1 MKRRHFDLFLVSA
14 LLLFLE
20 LACIRWFPAHILF
33 LSFFTNAVLLAC
45 FLGMSLGCLA
55 ASRPDHLL
63 RSTPAILALATA
75 AAALAEHYQT
85 SNFFGRWVPEHGGA
99 LQIFL
104 GTPALGRYETPWAIP
119 AEILNTVVFMAVA
132 ALMLGP
138 GQELGRC
145 LQQVPDRIQAYSINI
160 LGSIAGIA
168 LLAAASWFEIP
179 PFWWF
184 LAIGAGLAYFLRR
197 RFEGRAFQVRC
208 GLLLIPVLAA
218 GFTSFSGPGPTPRQH
233 IWSPYYRIDY
243 EAGRRG
249 IWASLGSHQVM
260 VARTESAGK
269 AYALPYLLRRD
280 SGQPQFQ
287 DVLVI
292 GAGSGNDVS
301 RALAWGAAHVDAVE
315 IDPAI
320 LRLGRLH
327 HPDSPYSDPRVTLH
341 QDDGRNF
348 LRSTGRRYDLI
359 VYGNLDSLVLHS
371 GYSSIRLESYLLT
384 LDAFR
389 DVRQR
394 LKPNGWVM
402 VSNGFPQGW
411 TVGRLYW
418 QLQEAFGSAPLLFA
432 LPVPRDFPADSPGGY
447 ALLLAGDIG
456 ALQAGF
462 RDHGRY
468 LLPQSEPA
476 TPQTPNGFLQ
486 TAANSEGW
494 LSIAPSA
501 PPVRVLR
508 SATDEW
514 PFFYLKNPS
523 VPRHNF
529 VGGLLMLAV
538 SLAALAWLRVRPWS
552 GATPA
557 SPAMFFLGAGFLLL
571 ETRAV
576 VQAALLFGSTWM
588 VNTIVFV
595 AILLLILLANLVVS
609 LWKPQRLWP
618 FFAGLFAALLLNLA
632 VHPAVLL
639 GWPRYASAILGSALL
654 LLPVFFAGV
663 VFATLFARSTAPDRD
678 FGANV
683 GGAMVGGLAEYFSLV
698 TGFRLLLL
706 IAGAFYL
713 AAFWTARQK
722 SAPS

>member
-1 MKRRHFDLFLVSA
+1 MKRARLDLFLISA
-14 LLLFLE
+14 LVLFLE

-55 ASRPDHLL
+55 AARPHPLL
-63 RSTPAILALATA
+63 RSTPVVLALATA
-75 AAALAEHYQT
+75 SATLLEHYQT
-85 SNFFGRWVPEHGGA
+85 SNFFGLWVPEHGGA

-119 AEILNTVVFMAVA
+119 AEILNTVAFVAVA

-145 LQQVPDRIQAYSINI
+145 LQRVPDRIHAYSLNI
-160 LGSIAGIA
+160 LGSIAGLV
-168 LLAAASWFEIP
+168 LLAVASRFEVP

-184 LAIGAGLAYFLRR
+184 LLIGAGLAYFLRR
-197 RFEGRAFQVRC
+197 HSQGRAFQVRC
-208 GLLLIPVLAA
+208 ALLVIPVLAA

-233 IWSPYYRIDY
+233 IWSPYYRLDY

-260 VARTESAGK
+260 VARGDSAGK
-269 AYALPYLLRRD
+269 AYSLPYLLRRD
-280 SGQPQFQ
+280 SGQPPFKE
-287 DVLVI
+287 VLVI

-301 RALAWGAAHVDAVE
+301 RALAWGADHVDAVE

-320 LRLGRLH
+320 LRLGRRH
-327 HPDSPYSDPRVTLH
+327 HPDAPYADPRVSLH

-348 LRSTGRRYDLI
+348 LRSTTRRYDLI

-389 DVRQR
+389 DLRQR
-394 LKPNGWVM
+394 LKPDGWVM

-418 QLQEAFGSAPLLFA
+418 QLHEAFGAEPLLFA
-432 LPVPRDFPADSPGGY
+432 LPTARDFPADSPGGY
-447 ALLLAGDIG
+447 ALLLAGDVG
-456 ALQAGF
+456 PLRAAF
-462 RDHGRY
+462 RRHGPYR
-468 LLPQSEPA
+468 LRQSEPA
-476 TPQTPNGFLQ
+476 TLRTPDGFQQ
-486 TAANSEGW
+486 TATQPEDW
-494 LSIAPSA
+494 LSLVPSA
-501 PPVRVLR
+501 TPDRVLR
-508 SATDEW
+508 PATDEW
-514 PFFYLKNPS
+514 PFFYLQRPS
-523 VPRHNF
+523 VPRHNLF
-529 VGGLLMLAV
+529 GGLLMLGV
-538 SLAALAWLRVRPWS
+538 SLSALAWLRPRPQG
-552 GATPA
+552 GAA
-557 SPAMFFLGAGFLLL
+557 SLSPAMFFLGAGFLLL

-588 VNTIVFV
+588 VNTFV
-595 AILLLILLANLVVS
+595 ILAILLLILLANLVVS
-609 LWKPQRLWP
+609 VWKPQRLWP
-618 FFAGLFAALLLNLA
+618 FFAGLFIALALNLF
-632 VHPAVLL
+632 VSPGVLL
-639 GWPRYASAILGSALL
+639 GLPQYASAILGSVLL

-706 IAGAFYL
+706 VAGAFYL
-713 AAFWTARQK
+713 AALLTAGEK
-722 SAPS
+722 SE